1 MNGRN
6 RWLVIAFPA
15 VLMAICILGPTA
27 ALAQMTSTGIDCADI
42 PRLNLLK
49 QDNMRAGLAL
59 MECGVVARPVETKP
73 GEDADDA
80 PTAPNVLVSNRTCTS
95 NASCTKSESYVY
107 HSTKPNDHTMVV
119 NYNDHNANQYS
130 GTSYSTDDGATF
142 TEISPP
148 PFANGHGTN
157 YGDPIVVWNQKLGKW
172 FGGDLVSGCG
182 GQGIGLW
189 TSNDGITW
197 TTGACVHTN
206 SGDDRESMW
215 VDNYPGSPHY
225 GRMYISWNDF
235 NVNGG
240 ALFVTHS
247 DDGTNWTKV
256 QVASTFVRDVQ
267 LTGRP
272 NGTAVFVAGMDEG
285 GGGLAT
291 RQNLLYGSGD
301 GGNTWQSTTLG
312 PRFNA
317 VGDSTCP
324 SNSYFARINPIWRH
338 MGWGQP
344 AVGPNN
350 VIHYAYA
357 GKGAHENGDIFYVR
371 STNNGRT
378 WSTPIVLNDP
388 GTGFQT
394 HWMPSVSVN
403 LNTSGA
409 QKGQVTVSWYDRRQ
423 ATSACNNVG
432 DPGCNYQRYGVQST
446 DSGATWGPN
455 FAISDTIINEPAQN
469 DSGVQSCY
477 AGDYDYSTA
486 LNGHAFVTWT
496 DGRVSV
502 GGVAVQNVE
511 FSSVPMP

>member
-1 MNGRN
+1 
-6 RWLVIAFPA
+6 
-15 VLMAICILGPTA
+15 
-27 ALAQMTSTGIDCADI
+27 MTSTGIDCADI
-42 PRLNLLK
+42 ARLNLLK

-59 MECGVVARPVETKP
+59 MECGVVARPVEAKA
-73 GEDADDA
+73 GENADDA
-80 PTAPNVLVSNRTCTS
+80 PGAPNVLVSNRTCTG
-95 NASCTKSESYVY
+95 NAACTKSESYVY

-142 TEISPP
+142 TQISPP
-148 PFANGHGTN
+148 PFANGHQTN
-157 YGDPIVVWNQKLGKW
+157 FGDPIVVWNNKLGKW
-172 FGGDLVSGCG
+172 FGGDLVAGCG

-189 TSNDGITW
+189 SSNDGITW

-215 VDNYPGSPHY
+215 VDNFPGSRHY

-235 NVNGG
+235 NVGGG

-247 DDGTNWTKV
+247 DDGTTWTKV
-256 QVASTFVRDVQ
+256 QVSTGFVRDVQ

-272 NGTAVFVAGMDEG
+272 NGTVVYVVGMDEG

-291 RQNLLYGSGD
+291 RQNLIYGSGD

-312 PRFNA
+312 PRFSA

-357 GKGAHENGDIFYVR
+357 GKGAHENGDIFYTR
-371 STNNGRT
+371 STNGGKT
-378 WSTPIVLNDP
+378 WSTPVVLNDP

-432 DPGCNYQRYGVQST
+432 DPGCNYQRFGVQST
-446 DSGATWGPN
+446 DSGATWGAN
-455 FAISDTIINEPAQN
+455 FAISDVIINEPAQN

-486 LNGHAFVTWT
+486 LNGQAFVTWT

-511 FSSVPMP
+511 FASVPEP